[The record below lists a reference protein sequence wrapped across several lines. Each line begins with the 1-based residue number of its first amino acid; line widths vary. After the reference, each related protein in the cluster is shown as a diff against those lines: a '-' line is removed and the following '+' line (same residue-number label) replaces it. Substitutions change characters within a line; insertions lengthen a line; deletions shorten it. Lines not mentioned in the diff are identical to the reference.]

1 MEYNFRKIERVVK
14 GFSNH
19 WRLRIIELLKRQPEL
34 YVAEIAELLN
44 GDFKNISAHL
54 GKLAIAGIV
63 IKRNEG
69 NIIRHKLTTRGDA
82 ILKFVRIIE

>member
-34 YVAEIAELLN
+34 SVAEIAELLN